1 MSNDSNSTSSKDART
16 LMESVS
22 FELDT
27 DLRLHP
33 QRLELGK
40 ADLLTDALTLPFT
53 DIEKRLAQYIAGSS
67 AAETEHLRKSMK
79 NYLARLNS
87 NPLIPL
93 HFRMKVLNRFE
104 RELELFDAEMTA
116 AVLNAHKIGVDLV
129 QKAARSQPTYY
140 RVLVDMVSNAMELA
154 VKLLRLSLE
163 QYRAPAVIATR
174 QVFDLAR
181 LGLTVLPTLGEDTA
195 SERERLCKAVSGHE
209 FLRMLDFY
217 GKSHSSQKMAWQE
230 LQSHISVLEPCY
242 CRKGATPP
250 SISDSSI
257 LVTNMSR
264 PNDSAK
270 VVSQLPATMETDAI
284 IFPLDAF
291 VDRLVTAVNRV
302 ESILHSAD
310 MQKNDLH
317 TEEALHRTIIGGN
330 AILDTLRT
338 KDRVSD
344 RKDYAGSRVILNW
357 DAAKSFIESHSA
369 LVMSDYEYAPS
380 ERSSAAA
387 WSVID
392 INAHGCGLE
401 RVHYEPLDLG
411 VDAMIGLSWIPHKG
425 EPMLGFVRWIKEPKP
440 GEQLMGVEFFKGKFK
455 LVKGAM
461 LGGGSEDMTE
471 KRAWPLLIK
480 AGKKYHSVVFPEPR
494 IFRNMT
500 FVLSH
505 EGKTGHFKVI
515 EVTEAGANYS
525 LCKVGIAEELTS
537 SQEFDFNK

>member
-1 MSNDSNSTSSKDART
+1 MSDENKGAQDARKLLET
-16 LMESVS
+16 VS

-67 AAETEHLRKSMK
+67 PAETEHLRKSMK

-116 AVLNAHKIGVDLV
+116 AVLNAHKIGVGLV
-129 QKAARSQPTYY
+129 QKAARTQPTYY
-140 RVLVDMVSNAMELA
+140 RVLVDMVSNALELA

-163 QYRAPAVIATR
+163 QYQAPAVIATR

-181 LGLTVLPTLGEDTA
+181 LGLTVMPTLGEEA
-195 SERERLCKAVSGHE
+195 AAERARLCKAVASHE

-217 GKSHSSQKMAWQE
+217 GKSHSAQKMAWQE
-230 LQSHISVLEPCY
+230 LQHHIGILEPRF
-242 CRKGATPP
+242 CRKGEAPP
-250 SISDSSI
+250 AIADSTI

-264 PNDSAK
+264 PNDAAK
-270 VVSQLPATMETDAI
+270 VVSKLPASMQTDAI
-284 IFPLDAF
+284 IIPIDAF
-291 VDRLVTAVNRV
+291 VDRLVTAIDRV
-302 ESILHSAD
+302 ESVLHSAD
-310 MQKNDLH
+310 KQKSDLH
-317 TEEALHRTIIGGN
+317 TEEALHTTIIGGN

-338 KDRVSD
+338 KDRVD
-344 RKDYAGSRVILNW
+344 ERKDYAGSRVILNW
-357 DAAKSFIESHSA
+357 DAAKAIVESHTA

-380 ERSSAAA
+380 ERSNVEA
-387 WSVID
+387 WSVVN

-401 RVHYEPLDLG
+401 RLHYEPLDLG
-411 VDAMIGLSWIPHKG
+411 VGALIGLSWIPHKG
-425 EPMLGFVRWIKEPKP
+425 EPMLGIIRWIKEPKP
-440 GEQLMGVEFFKGKFK
+440 GEQLMGVEFFKGKYK

-471 KRAWPLLIK
+471 KRAWPLLIRP
-480 AGKKYHSVVFPEPR
+480 GKKYHTVLFPESR
-494 IFRNMT
+494 IFKKMT

-505 EGKTGHFKVI
+505 EGRTGHFQVL
-515 EVTEAGANYS
+515 EVVEAGPNYS
-525 LCKVGIAEELTS
+525 LCKIGLARELST
-537 SQEFDFNK
+537 SQEFDFSQ